1 MIYMR
6 GNKMKAELKE
16 KIENHALKLMAIF
29 PDIKET
35 NKLDLCKGL
44 FRLENEAERL
54 ALDYCNGDLEE
65 ERYEKES
72 NKVLEKVGA
81 LLGLGTWGELNQY
94 NLFVNGDPRGYAL
107 KIDSDYVKAHDLDI
121 PKDWGGYGLIAPDL
135 RLD

>member
-1 MIYMR
+1 M
-6 GNKMKAELKE
+6 NKREKLKE

-29 PDIKET
+29 PVPNHY

-44 FRLENEAERL
+44 FRLENKAERL
-54 ALDYCNGDLEE
+54 ALAYCNGDIEE

-94 NLFVNGDPRGYAL
+94 TLFVNGDPRGYAL

-121 PKDWGGYGLIAPDL
+121 PKDWGGFGLIAPDL

>member
-1 MIYMR
+1 
-6 GNKMKAELKE
+6 MKVELKE
-16 KIENHALKLMAIF
+16 KIENHASKLMAIF

-35 NKLDLCKGL
+35 NKLNLCKGL
-44 FRLENEAERL
+44 FRLENKAERL
-54 ALDYCNGDLEE
+54 ALDYCNGDLGE

-72 NKVLEKVGA
+72 NKVLEKVGT

-135 RLD
+135 RID